1 MNPTSTG
8 TTRLR
13 ASRPVLESVIAT
25 VVRVAAVVEEAAAED
40 AVVEAAD
47 ATMAEVV
54 VGTDTVATVVGIAAA
69 ADTRSRCQV
78 LGVRSWGRRRVF
90 CDEPGQRDRKNKM
103 KPRSEDRGF
112 CIYGFRRFRFRLTSA
127 APSSAGM
134 A

>member
-25 VVRVAAVVEEAAAED
+25 VVRVAAVVEEAAED

-78 LGVRSWGRRRVF
+78 LGVRSWGSTASFLRRAG
-90 CDEPGQRDRKNKM
+90 PTGQKKQN
-103 KPRSEDRGF
+103 EAAIRGS
-112 CIYGFRRFRFRLTSA
+112 RLLYLRIQTV
-127 APSSAGM
+127 
-134 A
+134 